1 MNGGPSPGVILSQP
15 AMMGGGRSMYGG
27 GDSLERR
34 VGGARRRGYSLD
46 DDLDNLDEMD
56 EMEGESHS
64 GKVINILSL
73 EYQI

>member
-1 MNGGPSPGVILSQP
+1 
-15 AMMGGGRSMYGG
+15 MYGG